1 MLLNEEA
8 EQTLLHIVAVLS
20 ICTSVPYSFP
30 GHDFFVC
37 GWIKILFG
45 TNDQFEANKVKH
57 DPFWTQPKLR
67 IILLYHWLLTADV
80 YAFNV
85 GEMCQKGA
93 DIDTSR
99 IKHHNVIYNLMAD
112 LVDSINSKLPTTPEE
127 KIVGRSFILLVYK

>member
-1 MLLNEEA
+1 
-8 EQTLLHIVAVLS
+8 
-20 ICTSVPYSFP
+20 
-30 GHDFFVC
+30 
-37 GWIKILFG
+37 
-45 TNDQFEANKVKH
+45 
-57 DPFWTQPKLR
+57 
-67 IILLYHWLLTADV
+67 V